1 MVGCVW
7 WFTVRGVEGS
17 LAGLG
22 VGLFQG
28 GRPVAVGAKVSMW
41 GACWL
46 AAPQGAARSV
56 RRTAHVFTSI
66 RQCVQFWGG
75 CVQFL
80 EECVQF
86 SGRCVQF
93 WVEVSS
99 LGVEVSSLGVE
110 VFTLPDDALAW
121 GDAERAGNGV

>member
-7 WFTVRGVEGS
+7 WFTVLGAEGS
-17 LAGLG
+17 LADLG

-28 GRPVAVGAKVSMW
+28 GRLVAVGAKVSMW

-46 AAPQGAARSV
+46 AAPQGAARYV
-56 RRTAHVFTSI
+56 RRTAQVFTSI
-66 RQCVQFWGG
+66 HQCVQFWGG

-93 WVEVSS
+93 WVEV
-99 LGVEVSSLGVE
+99 
-110 VFTLPDDALAW
+110 FTLPDDALAW

>member
-1 MVGCVW
+1 M
-7 WFTVRGVEGS
+7 
-17 LAGLG
+17 
-22 VGLFQG
+22 
-28 GRPVAVGAKVSMW
+28 VSMW

-56 RRTAHVFTSI
+56 RRTAQVFTSI
-66 RQCVQFWGG
+66 HQCVQFWGG

-93 WVEVSS
+93 WVEV
-99 LGVEVSSLGVE
+99 
-110 VFTLPDDALAW
+110 FTLPDDALAW